1 MFTRSPQIKNTLQF
15 ESSSFL
21 FYFFFSKGLL
31 EHKRVRSIFSYLVLY
46 IALLHLKEVSR
57 ERERETS
64 RQGEQQQVN
73 SGEVKKQVID
83 TLETKQKAIGVNE
96 EPQSP
101 TVNGAAGQKSTTA
114 TTQTQKVSY

>member
-1 MFTRSPQIKNTLQF
+1 M
-15 ESSSFL
+15 
-21 FYFFFSKGLL
+21 L
-31 EHKRVRSIFSYLVLY
+31 EHKRVQSIFSYLVLY

-57 ERERETS
+57 EREREKQT
-64 RQGEQQQVN
+64 GPEEEQQQVN

-96 EPQSP
+96 EPQSQ
-101 TVNGAAGQKSTTA
+101 TVNGAAGQNSTTA